1 MIKLTSPQV
10 KESWSDVPLQG
21 NKVEWFVNQGDMVK
35 KAVGSF
41 QTHYQTNY
49 RRSVGENKIV
59 HCSSEIFYIPQRHVG
74 DFSYLVKA
82 IGSLDIHHSIAVP
95 MLFLAMDSPSHFE
108 SKALT
113 KLIYRADLPSNTSS
127 LSIYTAKAD
136 AVYPLKIRNEI
147 EFVKLI
153 RVMASGDPLLM
164 ELV

>member
-21 NKVEWFVNQGDMVK
+21 NKIEWFVNQGGMVK
-35 KAVGSF
+35 KAIDTF
-41 QTHYQTNY
+41 QPHYQTNY

-59 HCSSEIFYIPQRHVG
+59 HCSSEIFYIPQQHVG

-95 MLFLAMDSPSHFE
+95 LLFLAMDSPSNFE

-113 KLIYRADLPSNTSS
+113 KLVYRADLPSNTTS